1 MKKFISI
8 AFIIMIFPVLMG
20 CNKVSQ
26 AKDIKV
32 QSVENTKG
40 EENALNLLSND
51 LNSILYNY
59 KINDKIKIITIK
71 YCELNNEGKWD
82 TINYLID
89 HKPLPGKIS
98 ISNYNVNE
106 QMKISIQK
114 EDGVLQTI
122 SPKIQLTENFSC
134 SQIVWNESPNIEL
147 EKEIPLMIEVR
158 TSSNTIEGVDINK
171 FNKPE
176 KLKNYENVFAI
187 TVTFSEKENNNN

>member
-8 AFIIMIFPVLMG
+8 IFIILIFPVLMG

-26 AKDIKV
+26 SKDIKV
-32 QSVENTKG
+32 ESVENTK
-40 EENALNLLSND
+40 EEDNVLNLSSND
-51 LNSILYNY
+51 LDSILYNY
-59 KINDKIKIITIK
+59 KINDKIKKITIK
-71 YCELNNEGKWD
+71 HCKLNNEGKWD
-82 TINYLID
+82 TLNYLID
-89 HKPLPGKIS
+89 HKPLSGEIL

-106 QMKISIQK
+106 QMKISIKK

-122 SPKIQLTENFSC
+122 SPKIQLTEDFSC
-134 SQIVWNESPNIEL
+134 SQTNWNESPNIEL

-187 TVTFSEKENNNN
+187 TVTFSEKENS

>member
-8 AFIIMIFPVLMG
+8 IFIILIFPVLMG

-26 AKDIKV
+26 SKDIKV
-32 QSVENTKG
+32 ESVENTKE
-40 EENALNLLSND
+40 EENVLNLSSND
-51 LNSILYNY
+51 LDSILYNY
-59 KINDKIKIITIK
+59 KINDKIKKITIK
-71 YCELNNEGKWD
+71 HCKLNNEGKWD
-82 TINYLID
+82 TLNYLID
-89 HKPLPGKIS
+89 HKPLSGEIL

-106 QMKISIQK
+106 QMKISIKK

-122 SPKIQLTENFSC
+122 SPKIQLTEDFSC
-134 SQIVWNESPNIEL
+134 SQTNWNESPHIEL

-187 TVTFSEKENNNN
+187 TVTFSEKENS